1 MSLDLLNEL
10 EKRVQSAV
18 STIEDLK
25 LEIEQLKEEKAALTS
40 EKDAWEGRLAELLG
54 KFDLIDS
61 ADSDVAEVVS
71 EEAAETSDAE
81 DDAFATLEEQDDTF
95 SALEEQDDTLA
106 NQAFEQDFAE
116 ATEEPEQDNNFGG
129 NNSY

>member
-25 LEIEQLKEEKAALTS
+25 LEIEQLKEENTALVS

-61 ADSDVAEVVS
+61 TAPDTAEEVS
-71 EEAAETSDAE
+71 EFTAENDTEENLE
-81 DDAFATLEEQDDTF
+81 DE
-95 SALEEQDDTLA
+95 TLA
-106 NQAFEQDFAE
+106 NQAFEQDFSE
-116 ATEEPEQDNNFGG
+116 ATEESEQGNGFSSNN
-129 NNSY
+129 NY

>member
-25 LEIEQLKEEKAALTS
+25 QEIEQLKDENAALTS

-61 ADSDVAEVVS
+61 AES
-71 EEAAETSDAE
+71 ETSDDASDFSAEAISAEESADLSE
-81 DDAFATLEEQDDTF
+81 DDALNEDLQEE
-95 SALEEQDDTLA
+95 TLA
-106 NQAFEQDFAE
+106 NQAFEQDFAD
-116 ATEEPEQDNNFGG
+116 ATEESEQSNNTGH
-129 NNSY
+129 NSF

>member
-25 LEIEQLKEEKAALTS
+25 LEIEQLKEENAELIS

-61 ADSDVAEVVS
+61 ADSDMDAASS
-71 EEAAETSDAE
+71 ETQA
-81 DDAFATLEEQDDTF
+81 DT
-95 SALEEQDDTLA
+95 DTLA

-116 ATEEPEQDNNFGG
+116 SDEETGQNSFGG
-129 NNSY
+129 NNSF

>member
-25 LEIEQLKEEKAALTS
+25 QEIEQLKEEKAALTS

-71 EEAAETSDAE
+71 EEAAETNNTE
-81 DDAFATLEEQDDTF
+81 EDAFA
-95 SALEEQDDTLA
+95 ALEEQDDTLA

-116 ATEEPEQDNNFGG
+116 DAEELEQNNHFSG

>member
-25 LEIEQLKEEKAALTS
+25 QEIEQLKDENAALTS

-61 ADSDVAEVVS
+61 AESEPSDDAADFSAEAIS
-71 EEAAETSDAE
+71 AEESSDLSE
-81 DDAFATLEEQDDTF
+81 DDALNEDLQEE
-95 SALEEQDDTLA
+95 TLA
-106 NQAFEQDFAE
+106 NQAFEQDFAD
-116 ATEEPEQDNNFGG
+116 ATEESDQSNNTGH
-129 NNSY
+129 NSF

>member
-25 LEIEQLKEEKAALTS
+25 LEIEQLKEENTALIS

-54 KFDLIDS
+54 KFDLIDGTAPDTTEEVS
-61 ADSDVAEVVS
+61 GLAAESDS
-71 EEAAETSDAE
+71 EESLE
-81 DDAFATLEEQDDTF
+81 DE
-95 SALEEQDDTLA
+95 TLA
-106 NQAFEQDFAE
+106 NQAFEQDFSE
-116 ATEEPEQDNNFGG
+116 ATEEPEQSNGFSSNNNF
-129 NNSY
+129 

>member
-25 LEIEQLKEEKAALTS
+25 LEIEQLKEENTALTS

-71 EEAAETSDAE
+71 EEAAETNNTE
-81 DDAFATLEEQDDTF
+81 EDAFA
-95 SALEEQDDTLA
+95 ALEEQDDTLA

-116 ATEEPEQDNNFGG
+116 DAEDAEDAEEPEQNNHFSG

>member
-25 LEIEQLKEEKAALTS
+25 LEIEQLKEENAALTS

-71 EEAAETSDAE
+71 EESEE
-81 DDAFATLEEQDDTF
+81 DAFAADDQ
-95 SALEEQDDTLA
+95 EDTLA

-116 ATEEPEQDNNFGG
+116 ATEEPVQGNNFGG

>member
-25 LEIEQLKEEKAALTS
+25 QEIEQLKDENAALTS

-61 ADSDVAEVVS
+61 AES
-71 EEAAETSDAE
+71 ETSDDASDFSAEAISAEESADLSE
-81 DDAFATLEEQDDTF
+81 DDALNEDLQEE
-95 SALEEQDDTLA
+95 TLA
-106 NQAFEQDFAE
+106 NQAFEQDFAD
-116 ATEEPEQDNNFGG
+116 ATEESDQSNNTGH
-129 NNSY
+129 NSF

>member
-18 STIEDLK
+18 ITIEDLK
-25 LEIEQLKEEKAALTS
+25 QEIEQLKEEKAALTS

-71 EEAAETSDAE
+71 EEAAETNNTE
-81 DDAFATLEEQDDTF
+81 EDAFA
-95 SALEEQDDTLA
+95 ALEEQDDTLA

-116 ATEEPEQDNNFGG
+116 DAEEPEQNNHFSG

>member
-25 LEIEQLKEEKAALTS
+25 LEIEQLKEENTALVS

-61 ADSDVAEVVS
+61 TASDTTEDASAFTTGNDS
-71 EEAAETSDAE
+71 EENPE
-81 DDAFATLEEQDDTF
+81 DE
-95 SALEEQDDTLA
+95 TLA

-116 ATEEPEQDNNFGG
+116 VAEEPEQGSSFGSNNNF
-129 NNSY
+129 